1 MENDNLNYEKIRAKL
16 REVETDIKIIVGLK
30 KGDYIEIPKNADCE
44 NVKQL
49 LRLRCFCLDMLFR
62 KDPEGIVRFRKVNEL
77 LRELSDQMYRK
88 GARIYRQYLESD
100 VDGFDDD
107 FIVEGSLRFVYNGGK
122 SVLHLGDE
130 GYYGS
135 DFLYMMNVIHDL
147 FIDEPFLADS
157 FVKNYCSSDS
167 PKFSD
172 MDLELSNSNDDYD
185 WGELKI
191 WIPELAGI
199 KICKAVNEICVC
211 NKYSVADL
219 LRMNDFWCEVK
230 AVYQKICDQN
240 GN

>member
-30 KGDYIEIPKNADCE
+30 KRDYIEIPKNSDCE
-44 NVKQL
+44 KVKQL

-62 KDPEGIVRFRKVNEL
+62 KDPEGIERFRKVNEL

-88 GARIYRQYLESD
+88 GARIYRQY
-100 VDGFDDD
+100 DDD
-107 FIVEGSLRFVYNGGK
+107 FIVEGSLRFVYNGDK

-135 DFLYMMNVIHDL
+135 DFRYMMNVIHDL
-147 FIDEPFLADS
+147 SIDEPFWVDS

-172 MDLELSNSNDDYD
+172 MDLELSNGNDDYD
-185 WGELKI
+185 WGELEI